1 MPLAGDC
8 VLVAVGTTVGVRV
21 GLATNVAD
29 AVAVGVRV
37 GVDTNVAVA
46 VLTCVG
52 TVGTA
57 VFVATRVG
65 V

>member
-1 MPLAGDC
+1 M
-8 VLVAVGTTVGVRV
+8 GVRV

-37 GVDTNVAVA
+37 GVDTNVAVV

-52 TVGTA
+52 TDGTA
-57 VFVATRVG
+57 VFVVTRVG